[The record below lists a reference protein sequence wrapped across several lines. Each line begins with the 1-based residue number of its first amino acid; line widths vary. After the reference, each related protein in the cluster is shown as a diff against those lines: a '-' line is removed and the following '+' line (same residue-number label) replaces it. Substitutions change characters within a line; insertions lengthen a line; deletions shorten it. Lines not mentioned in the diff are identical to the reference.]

1 MADDVQKNLEDTD
14 VPETDDDGGI
24 PMPSDDDALAAEAA
38 GPQAAP
44 IDPRARLEELEA
56 EAADLRDKL
65 LRALAETEN
74 VRRRGQRDREEASKY
89 AISSFAREMAVVADN
104 LRRALEHVTPDARQK
119 DELLESLAAGV
130 EMTERAMLAAFERFG
145 IRPIESLGQKFDYN
159 LHEAMFEVEDP
170 TQPAGTVVHEMERGY
185 VLDDRLLRPARVGVA
200 KGGPR
205 QPNGGAEAASSA
217 DAKAAAKE
225 HRAAYEKRPTSR
237 AKPPVPRAPSSTRS
251 SDLGARGSG
260 RGLLKP

>member
-1 MADDVQKNLEDTD
+1 MADDVQKN
-14 VPETDDDGGI
+14 PEETQAADAPEMEDDGGI
-24 PMPSDDDALAAEAA
+24 PMPSEDDARAAEAA
-38 GPQAAP
+38 TPQVAP
-44 IDPRARLEELEA
+44 ADVPAPLAELEA

-89 AISSFAREMAVVADN
+89 AISSFAREMVVVADN
-104 LRRALEHVTPDARQK
+104 LRRALEHVAPDARQK

-145 IRPIESLGQKFDYN
+145 IRPIEALGQKFDHN

-170 TQPAGTVVHEMERGY
+170 SQPAGTVVHEMEKGY

-205 QPNGGAEAASSA
+205 QANGGAEAAPSP

-225 HRAAYEKRPTSR
+225 HRAAYEKQTDAQGEAAGSKG
-237 AKPPVPRAPSSTRS
+237 AKV
-251 SDLGARGSG
+251 DEKL
-260 RGLLKP
+260 

>member
-1 MADDVQKNLEDTD
+1 MADDAQKNPEDTQAAD
-14 VPETDDDGGI
+14 APEMADDGGI
-24 PMPSDDDALAAEAA
+24 PMPSEDKAPTAEAA

-44 IDPRARLEELEA
+44 ADAASRLAKLEA
-56 EAADLRDKL
+56 ENNDLKDKL

-89 AISSFAREMAVVADN
+89 AISGFAREMVVVADN
-104 LRRALEHVTPDARQK
+104 LRRALEHVAPDARQK

-145 IRPIESLGQKFDYN
+145 IRPVESLGQKFDHN

-170 TQPAGTVVHEMERGY
+170 SQPAGTVVHEMEKGY
-185 VLDDRLLRPARVGVA
+185 VLDDRLLRPARVGVS

-205 QPNGGAEAASSA
+205 QANGGAEAAPSV

-225 HRAAYEKRPTSR
+225 QRAAYEKQTDAQGEAAGSKG
-237 AKPPVPRAPSSTRS
+237 AKI
-251 SDLGARGSG
+251 DEKL
-260 RGLLKP
+260 

>member
-1 MADDVQKNLEDTD
+1 MADDVQKNPEDAQAAD
-14 VPETDDDGGI
+14 APETADDGGI
-24 PMPSDDDALAAEAA
+24 PMPSDDDALAAEGT

-44 IDPRARLEELEA
+44 ADAAPRLAELEA
-56 EAADLRDKL
+56 ENNDLKDKL

-89 AISSFAREMAVVADN
+89 AISGFAREMVVVADN
-104 LRRALEHVTPDARQK
+104 LRRALEHVAPDARQK

-145 IRPIESLGQKFDYN
+145 IRPVEALGQKFDHN

-170 TQPAGTVVHEMERGY
+170 SQPAGTVVHEMEKGY
-185 VLDDRLLRPARVGVA
+185 VLDDRLLRPARVGVS

-205 QPNGGAEAASSA
+205 QANGGAETAPSP

-225 HRAAYEKRPTSR
+225 QRAAYEKQTDAQGETAGSKG
-237 AKPPVPRAPSSTRS
+237 AKI
-251 SDLGARGSG
+251 DEKL
-260 RGLLKP
+260 